1 MGVICAMT
9 LIRNIKK
16 YSLLCICILLIT
28 SCDQLKR
35 AAGIEK
41 VLVDD
46 SLVNQTPDLVLPPE
60 FDLRPPIQDTNSY
73 ENEENLVENNI
84 SIVNSIERNLTEIPK
99 AKNFVAP
106 QISIPSS
113 PSPSDSIDRFRNN
126 RKFTIG
132 EWVYNQSVNNFK
144 GGNIYFRPLYDK
156 GYNFTRRYVPEPS
169 KNIMPERINIPTSIP
184 GNTINQEKF
193 FSENFVPSSN
203 SISQIPPIE

>member
-1 MGVICAMT
+1 MSDKCDSGHT
-9 LIRNIKK
+9 TSRNVV
-16 YSLLCICILLIT
+16 
-28 SCDQLKR
+28 
-35 AAGIEK
+35 A
-41 VLVDD
+41 
-46 SLVNQTPDLVLPPE
+46 DLEVVVCQG
-60 FDLRPPIQDTNSY
+60 DLWHFGGHGLFGQ
-73 ENEENLVENNI
+73 E
-84 SIVNSIERNLTEIPK
+84 
-99 AKNFVAP
+99 
-106 QISIPSS
+106 ISIPSS